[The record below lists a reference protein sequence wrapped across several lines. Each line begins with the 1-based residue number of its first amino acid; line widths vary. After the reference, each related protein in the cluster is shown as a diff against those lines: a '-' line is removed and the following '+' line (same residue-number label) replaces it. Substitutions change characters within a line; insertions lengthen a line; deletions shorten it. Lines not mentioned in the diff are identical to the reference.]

1 MAKKPHARRPRA
13 PKPRNAAMPRTLLR
27 RVSRRRNAA
36 SRGAASPFKEQ
47 VLPLALGSAITA
59 GAGAYAASQDWAPE
73 KVAGVLTVG
82 GLLMAWT
89 GDGDAV
95 KNVGS
100 GVATSAA
107 AQLGM
112 ALVDKRR
119 KPTTAPAQTAA
130 APKRPANAG
139 EMPPDALR
147 DALERWRLQMSL
159 EREME
164 DAAAD

>member
-1 MAKKPHARRPRA
+1 MAKKPDARRPRA
-13 PKPRNAAMPRTLLR
+13 TKPRNAAMPRALLR
-27 RVSRRRNAA
+27 RVSRRRNAG
-36 SRGAASPFKEQ
+36 SRAAANPFKEQ

-59 GAGAYAASQDWAPE
+59 GAGAYAAANDWAPE
-73 KVAGVLTVG
+73 KVAGVLTAG
-82 GLLMAWT
+82 GLIMAWT

-95 KNVGS
+95 KTIGS

-107 AQLGM
+107 AQLGI
-112 ALVDKRR
+112 ALVDKHR
-119 KPTTAPAQTAA
+119 KQSSAPAQVAA

-139 EMPPDALR
+139 EMPPEALR